1 LFIGIKRE
9 YWDEHP
15 QKYFSITIGRFEVRW
30 FLGEERVTFEGGS
43 QQPIDPQSAAI
54 LRKLNED
61 LFKVPEIDRSQYVGL
76 GLQVSSG
83 LH

>member
-1 LFIGIKRE
+1 MFIGIKRE

-30 FLGEERVTFEGGS
+30 FLGEEGVTFEGGS
-43 QQPIDPQSAAI
+43 QQPVDPHTASMIA
-54 LRKLNED
+54 D
-61 LFKVPEIDRSQYVGL
+61 LERSIFEAEIDRSHVGL
-76 GLQVSSG
+76 SLQVSSG